1 MLNIEFQSTRPR
13 GRTRQDFDDIRRH
26 LEQFQ
31 STRPRG
37 RTRPAAEANPSGRS
51 RFNPRVLAGGRDPA

>member
-13 GRTRQDFDDIRRH
+13 GRTRPDFDDIRRH

-37 RTRPAAEANPSGRS
+37 RTRQAAEANPSGRS